1 MERKKK
7 KKKKKHLDWIT
18 SINLEYYSTS
28 ENIPVTNQHTCIYTE
43 YIYTYTYI
51 HITTQNESISK
62 CLTDGGVRER
72 ERAFNLLEYR
82 SERQK
87 EEEVEEEEEEK

>member
-1 MERKKK
+1 M
-7 KKKKKHLDWIT
+7 
-18 SINLEYYSTS
+18 
-28 ENIPVTNQHTCIYTE
+28 
-43 YIYTYTYI
+43 YIY
-51 HITTQNESISK
+51 TQNESISK